1 MVEALS
7 VRSWP
12 TYLLRDIPEQTR
24 AALEE
29 DARFTGQSM
38 IELIREI
45 LCSRYDLNCESVTHP
60 FAKPPPPSKGTK
72 TMLLRL
78 QPEVFA
84 KLKEEAGTS
93 NTAYGSPRGA
103 MDKIIHS
110 ALADHYNGGHPQ

>member
-1 MVEALS
+1 MS

-12 TYLLRDIPEQTR
+12 TYLLRDIPEETR

-29 DARFTGQSM
+29 DAEETGQPM

-45 LCSRYDLNCESVTHP
+45 LCSRYELDCDPVGGRP
-60 FAKPPPPSKGTK
+60 QKPTKGTG

-78 QPEVFA
+78 QPEVWEA
-84 KLKEEAGTS
+84 LKEEAGTS

-110 ALADHYNGGHPQ
+110 ALADHYNGGHPHD